1 MDRFENA
8 RVFAAV
14 IEGGGFTRAAERLG
28 LSRAATSKHVLQLE
42 QRLGA
47 RLLDRTTRRVSVT
60 AAGRTFYEQCRRIL
74 ADLEEAER
82 TAGELHNEP
91 RGELRVIA
99 PTNFGLTE
107 IGTAITDFLV
117 AYPQLR
123 INLTLN
129 DHLTDPIEGGY
140 DVAISVDMPRGT
152 SSSLVA
158 CKLYTSQRVLCAAPD
173 YLARRGEPQRPDD
186 LTHHDCLS
194 YSYLAV
200 PDEWHFVG
208 PDGERVVKV
217 SGPIVTSHRPVLRTA
232 AVRGLGIAYGP
243 ADFFRDDI
251 EAGRLIAVLPNH
263 QLPEATIYAIYPVSK
278 QLSAKVKV
286 FNDFIAT
293 YFAENQ
299 RPLRSQ
305 ATTSAAFLSGGN
317 TG

>member
-8 RVFAAV
+8 KVFTTV
-14 IEGGGFTRAAERLG
+14 IEAGGFTRAAERLG

-42 QRLGA
+42 RRLGA

-74 ADLEEAER
+74 ADLEDAER
-82 TAGELHNEP
+82 TASELHNEP

-129 DHLTDPIEGGY
+129 DRLTDPIEGGY
-140 DVAISVDMPRGT
+140 DVAISVGMPRGT

-158 CKLYTSQRVLCAAPD
+158 RKLYTSQRVLCAAPD
-173 YLARRGEPQRPDD
+173 YLARRGKPHRPED
-186 LTHHDCLS
+186 LTQHDCLS
-194 YSYLAV
+194 YSYLDV
-200 PDEWHFVG
+200 PDEWHFIG
-208 PDGERVVKV
+208 TDGERVVKV

-243 ADFFRDDI
+243 ADFFHDEI
-251 EAGRLIAVLPNH
+251 ESGRLIPVLKNY
-263 QLPEATIYAIYPVSK
+263 QLPKAAIYAVYPVSK

-286 FNDFIAT
+286 FNDFIT
-293 YFAENQ
+293 RYFAENY